1 MLGVQCAKPSMFL
14 RPTEENFEGLDYIQL
29 WDAVVDATNAKS
41 KVVFCVQN
49 KLQHVTPAMLS
60 EDAKKMESVIKKLE
74 EVNPTLRFIPVYVT
88 FTKTPP
94 KKSNPKEDY
103 IKELNKRHGK
113 RTYVYLAEE
122 ATEAF
127 FDPFTKFLLLTHQ
140 GRLRSSIIVVL
151 NLEFYFH
158 AH

>member
-14 RPTEENFEGLDYIQL
+14 RPTEEKFEGLDYIQL

-94 KKSNPKEDY
+94 MKSNPKEDSV
-103 IKELNKRHGK
+103 KELNKRHGE
-113 RTYVYLAEE
+113 RAYVYLAEE

-127 FDPFTKFLLLTHQ
+127 FDPFTKFLLLMRTKEA
-140 GRLRSSIIVVL
+140 SSNCL
-151 NLEFYFH
+151 H
-158 AH
+158 